1 MAQESPGSSSAA
13 VDFKNALRAAILGVL
28 LLTVLTGV
36 LFPLSVIVLARVIFP
51 RQAAGSLI
59 EREGRVVGSLL
70 IGQDFRGPGYF
81 HPRPSAAGSGY
92 DGVSSGGSNL
102 GPLNPR
108 LTAEVA
114 ALAAAYRNENGLA
127 PESLLPAD
135 AVTRSGS
142 GLDPHISPAN
152 AALQVARVAR
162 AQSLPVDVISR
173 LVAAHTEPRQWLF
186 LGEPRVNVLA
196 LNLALDR
203 AAPAARR
210 GETRER
216 RQPARNTSR
225 SFFASGSSSGRSA
238 GTWPASSRENEPFRT
253 GSCAPSRTASTAS
266 SGWTLNGTWPR
277 ASTPSRFSCSACS
290 GRSFSTGSS
299 ALQSLLPGQEAAFLK
314 TPMTPD
320 LAFNTA

>member
-1 MAQESPGSSSAA
+1 MAAESPGSSSAA
-13 VDFKNALRAAILGVL
+13 ADFKNALRAAILGVL

-36 LFPLSVIVLARVIFP
+36 LFRFAVIVLSRVIFP

-152 AALQVARVAR
+152 AALQVGARGAR
-162 AQSLPVDVISR
+162 ARSSTRGRCRARSSP
-173 LVAAHTEPRQWLF
+173 AHTEPRQWLF

-203 AAPAARR
+203 VA
-210 GETRER
+210 
-216 RQPARNTSR
+216 
-225 SFFASGSSSGRSA
+225 
-238 GTWPASSRENEPFRT
+238 
-253 GSCAPSRTASTAS
+253 
-266 SGWTLNGTWPR
+266 PR
-277 ASTPSRFSCSACS
+277 AA
-290 GRSFSTGSS
+290 GRN
-299 ALQSLLPGQEAAFLK
+299 P
-314 TPMTPD
+314 
-320 LAFNTA
+320 